1 MIMKKL
7 LACGLLS
14 STILF
19 TSCIGSFS
27 AFNGLREWNEGVT
40 ESKFGNELIFLAL
53 WIVPVYGV
61 ATLAD
66 LIIFNAIEFW
76 DGTNPIAMNEGD
88 SETKILVNKG
98 NTYKIT
104 ATKNNFHVDI
114 IDGDRKGE
122 STDLVYLDTDKSWNV
137 EKDGELIKLSSLKK
151 GLLMTYLPNGEV
163 INVPQGLNRVAALDL
178 LESQAAEYTNC
189 KYAELIVE

>member
-1 MIMKKL
+1 MKKVM
-7 LACGLLS
+7 ACGLLS
-14 STILF
+14 TTILF

-27 AFNGLREWNEGVT
+27 AFNGLRDWNESIT
-40 ESKFGNELIFLAL
+40 DNKFGNELIFLAL
-53 WIVPVYGV
+53 WVVPVYQI

-66 LIIFNAIEFW
+66 LVVFNAIEFW
-76 DGTNPIAMNEGD
+76 DGENPIAMNEGD
-88 SETKILVNKG
+88 SETKIVTSKG

-104 ATKNNFHVDI
+104 ATKNNFHVVI

-122 STDLVYLDTDKSWNV
+122 STDLVYVDTDKSWNV

-151 GLLMTYLPNGEV
+151 GILMTYLPNGEV
-163 INVPQGLNRVAALDL
+163 ISVPQGLNRVAALDL

>member
-1 MIMKKL
+1 MKKVM
-7 LACGLLS
+7 ACGLLS
-14 STILF
+14 TTILF

-27 AFNGLREWNEGVT
+27 AFNGLRDWNESIT
-40 ESKFGNELIFLAL
+40 DNKFGNELIFLAL
-53 WIVPVYGV
+53 WVVPVYQI

-66 LIIFNAIEFW
+66 LVVFNAIEFW
-76 DGTNPIAMNEGD
+76 DGENPIAMNEGD
-88 SETKILVNKG
+88 SETKIVTSKG

-104 ATKNNFHVDI
+104 ATKNNFHVII

-122 STDLVYLDTDKSWNV
+122 STDLVYVDTDKSWNV
-137 EKDGELIKLSSLKK
+137 KKDGELIKLSSLKK
-151 GLLMTYLPNGEV
+151 GILMTYLPNGEV

-189 KYAELIVE
+189 KYAELIAE